1 LLPLRPGTK
10 EFIQQGLASC
20 GGSGSG
26 RTEARSREFVTVRAG
41 GVEQR
46 RLRSRNRWTKL
57 RCGKPPSI
65 VGKGVEQ
72 VDGRV
77 DDA

>member
-1 LLPLRPGTK
+1 VRRIG
-10 EFIQQGLASC
+10 EDRVA
-20 GGSGSG
+20 GGQ
-26 RTEARSREFVTVRAG
+26 RLRSREFVTVRAG

-57 RCGKPPSI
+57 RCGKPRSI